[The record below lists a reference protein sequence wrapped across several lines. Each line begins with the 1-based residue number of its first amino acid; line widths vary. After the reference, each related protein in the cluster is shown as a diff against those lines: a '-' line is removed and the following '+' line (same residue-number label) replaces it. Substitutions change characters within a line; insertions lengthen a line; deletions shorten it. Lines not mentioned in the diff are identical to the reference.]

1 MQKNIVMLLP
11 IVVIGIV
18 LLSLYNS
25 EAQNPNIYLI
35 GATSVVLVGISGYIV
50 SLVMK
55 NKKQR

>member
-11 IVVIGIV
+11 IFVIGIV
-18 LLSLYNS
+18 FLSLYNS

-35 GATSVVLVGISGYIV
+35 GAVSVVLVGISGYIV